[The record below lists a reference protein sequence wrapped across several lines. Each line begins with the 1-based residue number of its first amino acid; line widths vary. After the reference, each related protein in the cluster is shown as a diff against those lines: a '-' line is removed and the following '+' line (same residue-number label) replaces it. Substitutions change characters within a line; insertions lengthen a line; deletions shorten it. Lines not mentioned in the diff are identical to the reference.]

1 MITAMRWYN
10 SRACIGIVQVVQ
22 DHELDRY
29 RETGKANFR
38 YYIGLGNGLSEQA
51 DSKYIAEWGAS
62 FDTAAGDL
70 IFSNCSDQRGDQV
83 C

>member
-22 DHELDRY
+22 DHEISRY
-29 RETGKANFR
+29 RETGTANFR

-51 DSKYIAEWGAS
+51 DGKYIAEWGAS
-62 FDTAAGDL
+62 FDTAAGNL
-70 IFSNCSDQRGDQV
+70 IFASRTD
-83 C
+83 